1 MLIQDPSKLD
11 DIDVEN
17 EEYDDEDDDVD
28 TLPHYDDDDDD
39 GDANDDIDDDD
50 DSDDDDAGND
60 QITDYND
67 YLDMIKEETNS
78 SIIRLPQNS
87 SETHPSASEI
97 ASESASASNDDN
109 VFADFKHYDSKKKAQ
124 R

>member
-11 DIDVEN
+11 DIDMEN
-17 EEYDDEDDDVD
+17 EEYDDEDDNGD
-28 TLPHYDDDDDD
+28 TLSSYDDDDDD

-50 DSDDDDAGND
+50 SDDDDADNG

-78 SIIRLPQNS
+78 SIIRLPQNR
-87 SETHPSASEI
+87 SETEI